1 MTSIHDLLD
10 EYERIA
16 PDTRTKGLYFE
27 RLVREFIANDPMYQ
41 AQFDDVRLWMDWPGR
56 DGKGDTGIDLV
67 AHDRYTGGFCAIQC
81 KFFAPSHVLAKED
94 IDSFFTAS
102 GKHPFTS
109 RMIVTTTDRWSKN
122 AQDALENQQIPT
134 VRIGLN
140 EFEQS
145 GIDWA
150 RYRFADPAG
159 SLATAEPK
167 KLRSHQSEALQAVL
181 SGFDEHARGKLIMA
195 CGTGKTFTSLRV
207 AERAV
212 PIGGSVLFL
221 VPSIALLSQT
231 LREWAAEANDPLR
244 AFAVCSDTKVGKDS
258 EDLRLA
264 DLAFPAT
271 TNAPA
276 LVESVA
282 AGANPLGLT
291 VYFSTYQSIDV
302 LHQAQQ
308 LGLPDFDL
316 VICDEAHRTA
326 GVVDLEKQ
334 SPFVRIHDGEYI
346 RASRRLYMTATPKVY
361 GDSAKSRAR
370 DAAVELASMDR
381 EELFGPE
388 FHRLGFGAAVER
400 NLLTDYKV
408 LVLAVSTD
416 AVSME
421 FQQQFKTEDY
431 ELNLDD
437 AARIAGIYKA
447 FGKSGVEG
455 LSPDDRA
462 PMRRAVA
469 FSRSIKDSQHIAA
482 LLNENR
488 AIADA
493 LVADG
498 DPLLLEAQHVDGT
511 MNVMV
516 RNDRIDWLKDP
527 APGNTT
533 RVLTNA
539 RCLSEGVDVPSL
551 DAVIFLNSR
560 DSQVDVVQSVGR
572 VMRKLEGKQYGYII
586 LPIAIPAGEEPERAL
601 NDNSKYKVVWEVLR
615 ALRAHDERFEARIE
629 RLGLNRAAHDEQVQ
643 VIGIKGFASGDGEN
657 AAPASGGDMQ
667 QVSLDFTPLGDT
679 WREAVYAKIVQ
690 RVGEREY
697 WENWA
702 ASVAEVA
709 IAQTER
715 IRSLVATSAD
725 AGAAFQR
732 FVKGLRDNLNPGIT
746 ESDAMEML
754 AQHLITQPVLEALF
768 EGFGFAA
775 NNAVARVMQ
784 EMLDA
789 LEGEH
794 LQTET
799 NDLEPFYKS
808 VRDRVRG
815 LDDRGKQDFLKLL
828 YQRFFAVA
836 MRKASERLGIV
847 YTPSEVVDFILRS
860 VDELLRS
867 EFGTSLGEKG
877 VHILDP
883 FTETGTF
890 LVRMLQ
896 LGLISDTQLPHKY
909 REELHANE
917 INLLAYYVAAVN
929 IEEAYHQRMGGNY
942 VPFPGLL
949 LTDTFQMFEDGD
961 ELDGG
966 GVFAENNAG
975 IVRQKELPI
984 SVIVGNPPYAVGQ
997 ASGNDDNRN
1006 TPYPALDR
1014 RIRET
1019 YAARSSAKNKNN
1031 LYDAYIRAIRWAS
1044 DRIGDRGVVAFVS
1057 NGGYID
1063 GNTADGLRNSLAE
1076 EFSSLYIYNLRG
1088 NQRTAGEQSRREGG
1102 KIFDSGS
1109 RATIAIAL
1117 LVKNPDASAGGLHYR
1132 DIGDYLTRQQ
1142 KLARLHDEGGQS
1154 AVEWQAL
1161 QPDPD
1166 GDWVNLRSDDFGSYD
1181 PIVDGIF
1188 GLHSSGVKSNR
1199 DAWIYNFSRAKL
1211 AARIDGMIAFFNS
1224 QADERAAAGPRWQ
1237 RNNDPAKFSW
1247 NRADEMR
1254 LRLGRR
1260 LAFDASRLAS
1270 SVHRPFA
1277 RESMYFDENTVDM
1290 AYQIP
1295 RLFPAGES
1303 NHGFVVASPASHY
1316 PEFAALMVSGI
1327 PDLHTIDTGRFFPR
1341 YRYERHAHDPNQLD
1355 AFDTGDEWTRVDNV
1369 TDAALADYRATY
1381 PDLDVTKDDI
1391 FDYVYGVL
1399 HSLEYRTRFAADL
1412 KKMLPR
1418 IPKVADFAAF
1428 RDAGRELGRIHRDY
1442 ESVEPYALDIAG
1454 DQNDLTVKKMR
1465 YAGTRPNV
1473 DKTTVVYNDAI
1484 TVHGIPIEAQ
1494 DYKLGSRSA
1503 LDWVLERYQ
1512 VTTDKASSI
1521 VNDPNDWG
1529 REHDDPR
1536 YILDLIGR
1544 VTTVS
1549 VETVRIVN
1557 ALPPVLEILEAR
1569 QRSPSSSAAFHA
1581 APSSTHHSSDALM

>member
-1 MTSIHDLLD
+1 MTSIHELLD
-10 EYERIA
+10 EYERTA
-16 PDTRTKGLYFE
+16 PDKRTKGLYFE
-27 RLVREFIANDPMYQ
+27 RLVREFIATDPMYQ
-41 AQFDDVRLWMDWPGR
+41 AQFEDVWLWQDWPGR
-56 DGKGDTGIDLV
+56 DGRVDTGIDLV
-67 AHDRYTGGFCAIQC
+67 AKERYSGGFCAIQC
-81 KFFAPSHVLAKED
+81 KFFAPTTTITKDE
-94 IDSFFTAS
+94 IDSFFTES

-109 RMIVTTTDRWSKN
+109 RIIVTTTDKWTKH
-122 AQDALENQQIPT
+122 AQDSLENQQIPT
-134 VRIGLN
+134 FRIGLN

-145 GIDWA
+145 GLDWSK
-150 RYRFADPAG
+150 YRFGDTSS
-159 SLATAEPK
+159 SLAAAEPK
-167 KLRSHQSEALQAVL
+167 KLRPHQSEALEAVL
-181 SGFDEHARGKLIMA
+181 GGFDEQDRGKLVMA
-195 CGTGKTFTSLRV
+195 CGTGKTFTSLRI
-207 AERAV
+207 AEHAV
-212 PIGGSVLFL
+212 PRGGSVLFL

-231 LREWAAEANDPLR
+231 LREWTADANDPLR

-258 EDLRLA
+258 EDLRLT
-264 DLAFPAT
+264 DLSFPAT
-271 TNAPA
+271 TNAAA
-276 LVESVA
+276 LVESA
-282 AGANPLGLT
+282 SAGSNPLGLT

-302 LHQAQQ
+302 IHQAQG
-308 LGLPDFDL
+308 LGLPEFDL
-316 VICDEAHRTA
+316 VVCDEAHRTA
-326 GVVDLEKQ
+326 GVLDVEKQ
-334 SPFVRIHDGEYI
+334 SPFVRVHDAGYI
-346 RASRRLYMTATPKVY
+346 AASRRLYMTATPKIY
-361 GDSAKSRAR
+361 GEAAKSKAK

-381 EELFGPE
+381 EDLFGRE
-388 FHRLGFGAAVER
+388 FHRLGFGEAVER
-400 NLLTDYKV
+400 DLLTDYKV

-416 AVSME
+416 AVSAE
-421 FQQQFKTEDY
+421 FQQQFKTDDY

-469 FSRSIKDSQHIAA
+469 FSRSIKDSQHIAS

-488 AIADA
+488 AIADGLLA
-493 LVADG
+493 DENPLV
-498 DPLLLEAQHVDGT
+498 LEAEHVDGT

-516 RNDRIDWLKDP
+516 RNSRIDWLKAP
-527 APGNTT
+527 AEGNTT
-533 RVLTNA
+533 RILTNA

-586 LPIAIPAGEEPERAL
+586 LPIAIPAGVEPEQAL
-601 NDNSKYKVVWEVLR
+601 NDNAKYKVVWEVLR

-643 VIGIKGFASGDGEN
+643 VIGIQGFAPGGERDGAGADAG
-657 AAPASGGDMQ
+657 AASSTAEPQ
-667 QVSLDFTPLGDT
+667 QVPLDFTPLGGA

-702 ASVAEVA
+702 SNVADVA
-709 IAQTER
+709 TSQTER
-715 IRSLVATSAD
+715 IRRLVEVSPD
-725 AGAAFQR
+725 AGAAFAR

-768 EGFGFAA
+768 EGFSFSG
-775 NNAVARVMQ
+775 NNAVAGVMQ

-794 LQTET
+794 LESET
-799 NDLEPFYKS
+799 SELQPFYDS
-808 VRDRVRG
+808 VRTRVRG
-815 LDDRGKQDFLKLL
+815 ITDDRGKQEFLKLL

-847 YTPSEVVDFILRS
+847 YTPTEVVDFILRS
-860 VDELLRS
+860 ADELLRS
-867 EFGTSLGEKG
+867 EFGTSLGERG

-883 FTETGTF
+883 FTGTGTF
-890 LVRMLQ
+890 LVRLLQ
-896 LGLISDTQLPHKY
+896 LGLISDAQLPHKY

-961 ELDGG
+961 ELDGE
-966 GVFAENNAG
+966 GVFAQNNAG
-975 IVRQKELPI
+975 VVAQKQLPI
-984 SVIVGNPPYAVGQ
+984 TVIVGNPPYAVGQ
-997 ASGNDDNRN
+997 ASGNDDNKN
-1006 TPYPALDR
+1006 MSYPTLDR

-1044 DRIGDRGVVAFVS
+1044 DRVGDRGIVAFVS

-1063 GNTADGLRNSLAE
+1063 SNTADGLRKSLVE
-1076 EFSSLYIYNLRG
+1076 EFSSLYVYNLRG
-1088 NQRTAGEQSRREGG
+1088 NQRTSGEESRREGG
-1102 KIFDSGS
+1102 KIFDAGS

-1117 LVKNPDASAGGLHYR
+1117 LVKNADAERGRLHYAE
-1132 DIGDYLTRQQ
+1132 IGDYLTRSA
-1142 KLARLHDEGGQS
+1142 KLERLRREAAAKS
-1154 AVEWQAL
+1154 VPWQDL
-1161 QPDPD
+1161 LPDAD
-1166 GDWVNLRSDDFGSYD
+1166 GDWINLRSDDFSGFDALQELVTVRSA
-1181 PIVDGIF
+1181 GI
-1188 GLHSSGVKSNR
+1188 KSNR
-1199 DAWIYNFSRAKL
+1199 DAWVYNFSRTRVEADVS
-1211 AARIDGMIAFFNS
+1211 AMIEFFNS
-1224 QADERAAAGPRWQ
+1224 EVDR
-1237 RNNDPAKFSW
+1237 RNDDPSRRRDNDATRFSW
-1247 NRADEMR
+1247 NRADDTR
-1254 LRLGRR
+1254 LRLGRKLDFNEAR
-1260 LAFDASRLAS
+1260 VTS
-1270 SVHRPFA
+1270 SVHRPYA
-1277 RESMYFDENTVDM
+1277 REVLYFDERTVDM
-1290 AYQIP
+1290 AYRIP
-1295 RLFPAGES
+1295 ALFPSGRE
-1303 NHGFVVASPASHY
+1303 NEGFVLASPSSHY
-1316 PEFAALMVSGI
+1316 PEFAALMVRGI
-1327 PDLHTIDTGRFFPR
+1327 PDLHTIDTGQFFSR
-1341 YRYERHAHDPNQLD
+1341 YRWERGLDDPNQLGT
-1355 AFDTGDEWTRVDNV
+1355 FDGDEEWTRIDNV
-1369 TDAALADYRATY
+1369 TDATLTDYRATY
-1381 PDLDVTKDDI
+1381 SDLDVTKDDI
-1391 FDYVYGVL
+1391 FDYVYGIL
-1399 HSLEYRTRFAADL
+1399 HSPEYRTRFAADL

-1442 ESVEPYALDIAG
+1442 ETIEPYALDVTG
-1454 DQNDLTVKKMR
+1454 DQTDLTVTKMR

-1473 DKTTVVYNDAI
+1473 DKTTVVYNEKI
-1484 TVHGIPIEAQ
+1484 TIRGIPIEAH

-1503 LDWVLERYQ
+1503 IDWVLERYQ
-1512 VTTDKASSI
+1512 VTTDKASGI

-1557 ALPPVLEILEAR
+1557 ALPALDIL
-1569 QRSPSSSAAFHA
+1569 S
-1581 APSSTHHSSDALM
+1581 